1 MYKGQNQWVKE
12 ATNRME
18 ALAEGIAGEE
28 GRNFILREVNQVNL
42 DLQKIN
48 AAFDEGDYFRGFI
61 LQRQLRRNLNRLPNA
76 FRRFDKVPETA
87 KNKFNELIF
96 AIQPAN
102 TYTRF
107 IGDAAQRIEN
117 AKNTVQSN
125 LIEIADLGAAPKTS
139 TKLPGYI
146 SKVREKGAQVVA
158 AIKETPELSNVPEV
172 QEIFQ
177 RFSGSLDGITSKS
190 EALADYDSA
199 IEGMRQ
205 ILGIGADLDADTLQQ
220 VLKIAEERGVKE
232 VVGKKFDDAI
242 DSVCQ
247 YVSRL
252 DDP

>member
-1 MYKGQNQWVKE
+1 EVGKRGEGLEVVAKETAGDSALKKAMDEEVATKPEIVGEMREGANQWVKE

-18 ALAEGIAGEE
+18 ALAEEIAGEE

-48 AAFDEGDYFRGFI
+48 KAFDEGDYFRGFI

-146 SKVREKGAQVVA
+146 SKVREKG
-158 AIKETPELSNVPEV
+158 
-172 QEIFQ
+172 
-177 RFSGSLDGITSKS
+177 
-190 EALADYDSA
+190 
-199 IEGMRQ
+199 
-205 ILGIGADLDADTLQQ
+205 
-220 VLKIAEERGVKE
+220 
-232 VVGKKFDDAI
+232 
-242 DSVCQ
+242 
-247 YVSRL
+247 
-252 DDP
+252 